1 MTLVL
6 SDFVFLLRFC
16 VLAAPFQRTRNIRI
30 RPYAFFDYTASR
42 GSLFQVLFN
51 NAASSFWKR
60 HLPVSSDSKFSVW
73 EKSNLKAPPP
83 HTEEHEKVDV
93 FGDTTSGRNESSPT
107 QACDLLCAI
116 CLCYGTV
123 WILPYSL
130 LVPSYS
136 FAQGLWS
143 THPLGLILIHGN
155 HQ

>member
-6 SDFVFLLRFC
+6 SDFLFLLRFC

-107 QACDLLCAI
+107 QACDLMRDFVLWYGMDITVFSISTVVFI
-116 CLCYGTV
+116 CTGSVVNQPLSHG
-123 WILPYSL
+123 SN
-130 LVPSYS
+130 
-136 FAQGLWS
+136 
-143 THPLGLILIHGN
+143 THSR
-155 HQ
+155 